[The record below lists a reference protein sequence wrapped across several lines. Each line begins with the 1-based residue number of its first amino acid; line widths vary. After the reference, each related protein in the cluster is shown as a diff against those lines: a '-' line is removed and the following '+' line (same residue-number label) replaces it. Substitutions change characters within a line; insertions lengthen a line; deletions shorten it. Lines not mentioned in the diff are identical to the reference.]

1 MHRFDNNIKPRL
13 HFTPFQ
19 TIVFGFMAAMLVGA
33 LLLFLPIA
41 TEEGK
46 STSFLDALFTSTS
59 AVCVTGLVVYDTATH
74 WSMFGEMVILI
85 LIQIGGLGV
94 VTMAGFLAMVSGR
107 KIGLFARNT
116 MQEALSAHK
125 VGGILR
131 LTQFIL
137 FYSFLFEALGAV
149 FLSPVFVKDFGIFK
163 GIWYSVF
170 HSISAFCNAGFDLM
184 GIREEFSSLTYY
196 SSNALVNITIIT
208 LIVVGGIGFLTWD
221 DIRTNGIHIRKYRV
235 QSKIIFTVTFLLI
248 LLPFIFLFF
257 HEFSDLPMKER
268 ILFSLFQSVT
278 PRTAGFN
285 TVDYNA
291 LSETGEAMT
300 VLLMLVGGSPGS
312 TAGGMKTTTL
322 AVLIL
327 SAFAVFRRNGDAECF
342 GRRVM
347 DEAVK
352 AAGAIFFLYLFLS
365 FSGALALSAIE
376 DLPFLTCLFETS
388 SAIGTVGLSL
398 GITPSLTIASRII
411 LIILM
416 FMGRVGGLT
425 LIYATVSRRDT
436 LAKLPQERITVG

>member
-149 FLSPVFVKDFGIFK
+149 FLFPVFVKDFGIFK

-184 GIREEFSSLTYY
+184 GVREEFSSLTYY

-221 DIRTNGIHIRKYRV
+221 DIRTN
-235 QSKIIFTVTFLLI
+235 
-248 LLPFIFLFF
+248 
-257 HEFSDLPMKER
+257 
-268 ILFSLFQSVT
+268 
-278 PRTAGFN
+278 
-285 TVDYNA
+285 
-291 LSETGEAMT
+291 
-300 VLLMLVGGSPGS
+300 
-312 TAGGMKTTTL
+312 
-322 AVLIL
+322 
-327 SAFAVFRRNGDAECF
+327 
-342 GRRVM
+342 
-347 DEAVK
+347 
-352 AAGAIFFLYLFLS
+352 
-365 FSGALALSAIE
+365 
-376 DLPFLTCLFETS
+376 
-388 SAIGTVGLSL
+388 
-398 GITPSLTIASRII
+398 
-411 LIILM
+411 
-416 FMGRVGGLT
+416 
-425 LIYATVSRRDT
+425 
-436 LAKLPQERITVG
+436 